1 MMCTPANDINIY
13 EQLEKI
19 IDEYLH
25 IYQLKDDKTEL
36 Q

>member
-1 MMCTPANDINIY
+1 MMCTPTNDINIY

-19 IDEYLH
+19 AEEYLH
-25 IYQLKDDKTEL
+25 IYVLKDDKAEI